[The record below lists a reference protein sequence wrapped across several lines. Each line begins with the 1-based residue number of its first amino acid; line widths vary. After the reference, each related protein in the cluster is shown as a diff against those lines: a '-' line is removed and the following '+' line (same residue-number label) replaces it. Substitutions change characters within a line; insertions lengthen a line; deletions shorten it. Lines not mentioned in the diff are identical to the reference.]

1 MNRTKKRINSARYVR
16 SLRQRT
22 GRGVRQFDGDCVCG
36 GPQNVQV
43 PPLVEMLVCVWSM
56 QAGVVIGHE
65 EGDTNPVCVLPG
77 GIVGVVAQE
86 LE

>member
-1 MNRTKKRINSARYVR
+1 M
-16 SLRQRT
+16 
-22 GRGVRQFDGDCVCG
+22 
-36 GPQNVQV
+36 QV